1 MNKQYKKI
9 VMSGLQRLI
18 TLRLKGH
25 PPEDAIRAVGEV
37 WLDALYSCGDWD
49 DQRHLNGL
57 VEAFKTAEA
66 ECDHFPSPAEIR
78 RRKPVVVNV
87 AKALPTPPKTEE
99 EKRHI
104 AQIIKDIFSNLN
116 VGKEG

>member
-1 MNKQYKKI
+1 MNKQYKNI
-9 VMSGLQRLI
+9 VLSGLQRLI

-25 PPEDAIRAVGEV
+25 PPVETIRAVGEV
-37 WLDALYSCGDWD
+37 WLDALYSCGDWN

-57 VEAFKTAEA
+57 IEAFKTAEA

-87 AKALPTPPKTEE
+87 AKGLPKPPKTPEE
-99 EKRHI
+99 RRRI
-104 AQIIKDIFSNLN
+104 DQIIKDIFKNLN